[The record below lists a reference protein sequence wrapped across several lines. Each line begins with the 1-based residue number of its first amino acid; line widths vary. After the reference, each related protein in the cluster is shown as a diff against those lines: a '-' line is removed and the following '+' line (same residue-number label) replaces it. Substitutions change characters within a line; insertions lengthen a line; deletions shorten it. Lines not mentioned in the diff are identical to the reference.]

1 VKWELNIVKHADKKD
16 TWSVIVMTT
25 DMSKGSFW
33 SIHSLLYSDGGHLY
47 SQNVYHSP
55 SVHAEPK

>member
-1 VKWELNIVKHADKKD
+1 MLTKKD